1 MPKDVYEKLV
11 AHHPNAGDII
21 RVRLQ
26 RALVLSLAGKVMF
39 EGTYKSVRE
48 TQFGGR
54 GPLL

>member
-1 MPKDVYEKLV
+1 MPKDVYEKLM